1 MLHDTQCHT
10 ALQTFNTLRKQY
22 PTMFFYFQQT
32 VDETVVVYD
41 RDSQGALRLWSV
53 TLRSDGTMSTG
64 QLVPSMFATHLALVP
79 TGPGQ
84 YVLPFLTDR
93 TPCTFTSTNMLQ
105 RGTHLA
111 VSAVAHVDAETNTLR
126 TLYLNL
132 VNPTT
137 RTTERQCVECT
148 AAAHTTLAELQ
159 HGTSV
164 LWSSFKGVLGY

>member
-1 MLHDTQCHT
+1 MLYDTQCKT
-10 ALQTFNTLRKQY
+10 ALKTTNMLRKQY
-22 PTMFFYFQQT
+22 PAMFFYFQQT

-41 RDSQGALRLWSV
+41 RDTQGTMRLWAV

-79 TGPGQ
+79 VGPEQ

-93 TPCTFTSTNMLQ
+93 TPYTLTSTNMLH
-105 RGTHLA
+105 RGA
-111 VSAVAHVDAETNTLR
+111 NIVVSAVAHIDAKTNQLHA
-126 TLYLNL
+126 LYLNL

-159 HGTSV
+159 HGV